1 MHELTDLE
9 QVERIK
15 TVFRQY
21 GWPTLIGLA
30 GALFLAALVYFFQ
43 QRQEAILIQNASYY
57 QKITTA
63 LQNASLSP
71 SSAKALAE
79 PLFYKPG
86 KGPYAQLAALALA
99 KQAVE
104 QGQLTVAKDHLL
116 WAVEH
121 GSNPSLVA
129 IARIRLARVLN
140 ALHAPQQALAQLNEN
155 KNRAYQPLVDEV
167 KADILQQLGKSEQ
180 ALTLYLS
187 VQKQFAAQAMTLP
200 HLAAKINALTP
211 IT

>member
-21 GWPTLIGLA
+21 GWPTLIGLM
-30 GALFLAALVYFFQ
+30 GALFLGALVYFFQ

-63 LQNASLSP
+63 LQKNASL

-79 PLFYKPG
+79 PLFHKPG

-140 ALHAPQQALAQLNEN
+140 ALHEPQQALAQLNEN
-155 KNRAYQPLVDEV
+155 KNRAYQSLVDEV
-167 KADILQQLGKSEQ
+167 KADILLQLGKSEQ

-187 VQKQFAAQAMTLP
+187 VQKQFAAQAITLP

-211 IT
+211 VT